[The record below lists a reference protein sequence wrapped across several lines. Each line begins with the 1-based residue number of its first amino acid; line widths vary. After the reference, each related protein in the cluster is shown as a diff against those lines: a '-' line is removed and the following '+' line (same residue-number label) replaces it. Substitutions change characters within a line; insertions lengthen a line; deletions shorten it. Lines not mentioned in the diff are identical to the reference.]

1 MRVFVFYCLLTRL
14 DNLRKTQH
22 VLETVTHR
30 LISCGCIVELL
41 ETDLVGAP
49 RVGED
54 SVRRY
59 FGVIVEAFEAQR
71 RSIDESHGA

>member
-1 MRVFVFYCLLTRL
+1 MRVFVCYGLLTRL
-14 DNLRKTQH
+14 DNLRGARH

-30 LISCGCIVELL
+30 LYSCGCILELL

-59 FGVIVEAFEAQR
+59 FGVIVETFEPQR